1 MGVGPL
7 LVVNKT
13 ERMYKTS
20 LGAGEGKWA
29 WASPLEQKF

>member
-1 MGVGPL
+1 MGVGPV

-20 LGAGEGKWA
+20 SGPGEGKWA
-29 WASPLEQKF
+29 WDPPLGQKF